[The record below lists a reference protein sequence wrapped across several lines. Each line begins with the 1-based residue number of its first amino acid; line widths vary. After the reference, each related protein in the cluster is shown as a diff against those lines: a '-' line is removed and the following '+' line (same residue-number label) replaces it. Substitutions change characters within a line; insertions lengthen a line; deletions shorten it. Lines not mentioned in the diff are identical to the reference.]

1 MPKRIA
7 WIILDAVGLDQD
19 IATVH
24 ILGTEKR
31 HKVADAGYCLTSTM
45 SRGMSGV
52 PREYCVMIRGSA
64 RVEYSMRSLRKLG
77 QKVHCV
83 FARLYSRPGSAVDS

>member
-1 MPKRIA
+1 MSKRIA

-19 IATVH
+19 IATVLIRGH
-24 ILGTEKR
+24 P
-31 HKVADAGYCLTSTM
+31 KVAVAGYCLTSTM